1 MKTNRIINDDGEVF
15 EENNENMALAKR
27 EINELAILNEWLEK
41 KAQLMAAEQQFKMV
55 DKPFRK
61 VIKEI
66 FEKYSIKKLENDYV
80 QIILKNGFQK
90 KAWRDEEL
98 IALIERHGMNVD
110 DFKEI
115 TWVDGT
121 ITIKYKE

>member
-98 IALIERHGMNVD
+98 IALIKRHGMNVD